1 MKWLDDF
8 IEHYNEKHRHCGI
21 RMVTPGA
28 RFRGEDV
35 EILRRRRETMLRAR
49 QQAPERWIK
58 PEAQLNCE
66 PVGKVLLNPENGQ
79 LREAQPVA
87 HA

>member
-1 MKWLDDF
+1 MGKS
-8 IEHYNEKHRHCGI
+8 RQG
-21 RMVTPGA
+21 R
-28 RFRGEDV
+28 EDA

-58 PEAQLNCE
+58 PEALLNC
-66 PVGKVLLNPENGQ
+66 KVWLNPENGQ
-79 LREAQPVA
+79 LREGQPAV

>member
-1 MKWLDDF
+1 MGKSCQG
-8 IEHYNEKHRHCGI
+8 R
-21 RMVTPGA
+21 
-28 RFRGEDV
+28 EDA

-58 PEAQLNCE
+58 PEVLLNCE
-66 PVGKVLLNPENGQ
+66 PVGKVRLNPENGQ
-79 LREAQPVA
+79 LREGQPAV